1 MSNVLIGIIGV
12 VLFIGLALAGALI
25 LGDDFTTASN
35 STKASIAMAN
45 LNQVAQAA
53 TMYALKTGS
62 PYSQNP
68 IAGLSPRFLKVSA
81 LTPLREYGV
90 IDFRGQNGFPA
101 GGGNPAYSAG
111 MGAGVTPTTLA
122 ICNEV
127 NSALGLASDAD
138 GGPPYANLVPG
149 DAGCFRIRS
158 AYGEINSNGGY
169 LVIYKRI

>member
-12 VLFIGLALAGALI
+12 ILFIGLALAGALI
-25 LGDDFTTASN
+25 LGDDFRSASN
-35 STKASIAMAN
+35 STKASIAVAN

-53 TMYALKTGS
+53 TMYALKTGA

-81 LTPLREYGV
+81 LTPLKDYGL

-111 MGAGVTPTTLA
+111 MGAGLTATALA

-127 NSALGLASDAD
+127 NLTVGIAPDAD
-138 GGPPYANLVPG
+138 GGLPYANSVTNDL
-149 DAGCFRIRS
+149 GCFRVRGS
-158 AYGEINSNGGY
+158 YGEINSNGGY